1 MVRSGAVAD
10 EDLGVLVSPGEA
22 AARLGVN
29 AATVK
34 QWVRA
39 GKLRARRFGGQLY
52 ISTLDIETLL
62 AQGQEARKAS

>member
-1 MVRSGAVAD
+1 VAD

-22 AARLGVN
+22 AARLGIS

-52 ISTLDIETLL
+52 ISALDIETQLG
-62 AQGQEARKAS
+62 QVQEARKAAS